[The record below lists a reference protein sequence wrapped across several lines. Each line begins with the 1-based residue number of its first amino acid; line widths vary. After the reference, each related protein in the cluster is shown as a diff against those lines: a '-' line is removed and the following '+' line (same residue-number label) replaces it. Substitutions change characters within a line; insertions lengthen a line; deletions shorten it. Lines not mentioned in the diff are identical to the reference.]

1 MRTFRSY
8 APSEPPGDVI
18 AGLLLEHLGKFS
30 VTYRIGLFQDGDDVA
45 AVGRF
50 VHVYVDARTRR
61 PAEVPSQLH
70 SCLHALSPGA
80 RLQP

>member
-1 MRTFRSY
+1 M
-8 APSEPPGDVI
+8 I

-50 VHVYVDARTRR
+50 VHVHVDARTRR
-61 PAEVPSQLH
+61 HAEVPSQLAA
-70 SCLHALSPGA
+70 ALALAAAP
-80 RLQP
+80 